1 MTAGP
6 HPRAVVEQAVAAVL
20 QVTDRANLTETL
32 CSATAAVTGSRSV
45 VLAEIEG
52 ETIHEL
58 ARYDRTTP
66 GLRTDELLSGLS
78 ATPPGE
84 TPAHRAREF
93 ESPRGGRAVTALGIE
108 PASAHTFL
116 LAEGHLADEDREAVL
131 LLIDIAVATL
141 DRLDSEE
148 SVRAQ
153 QARLRALGEAIRGL
167 ESSSADRAAPD
178 DRAAEFATAA
188 ALLTD
193 RERDIL
199 EDILQGASNASIAQR
214 HTLSVETVKTHV
226 KHILRKMGAANRA
239 ALIARSG

>member
-1 MTAGP
+1 MTAGR
-6 HPRAVVEQAVAAVL
+6 HPRAVVDQAVAAVL
-20 QVTDRANLTETL
+20 QVTDRADLAETL

-52 ETIHEL
+52 KTVHEL

-66 GLRTDELLSGLS
+66 GLRTDELLPWLF
-78 ATPPGE
+78 ATSPGE
-84 TPAHRAREF
+84 TAALRAREF
-93 ESPRGGRAVTALGIE
+93 DSPRGGRAVTALGIE
-108 PASAHTFL
+108 SAGAHTFL
-116 LAEGHLADEDREAVL
+116 LAEGRLTDEDHEAVL
-131 LLIDIAVATL
+131 LLIDIAVAAL

-153 QARLRALGEAIRGL
+153 QARLRALGEEIRGL
-167 ESSSADRAAPD
+167 ETSSAAPAAPD

-214 HTLSVETVKTHV
+214 HTLSIETVKTHV

-239 ALIARSG
+239 ELIARSG